1 MIRLEQAVE
10 RDIEGIAHVHIESWK
25 TTYRGLIADEF
36 LDPITQER
44 RVKLWLDIFASL
56 QDDDRIVVGKDGDC
70 VVAFAHGGKCRE
82 AELGYEG
89 ELYSIYILKEYQGMG
104 LGQQLLN
111 HIINHLRS
119 KGNTSMMAWV
129 LEGNPS
135 IDFYLR
141 MGGKPFSSKEIQIGN
156 EVKREIAIGWSLV
169 E

>member
-1 MIRLEQAVE
+1 
-10 RDIEGIAHVHIESWK
+10 
-25 TTYRGLIADEF
+25 
-36 LDPITQER
+36 
-44 RVKLWLDIFASL
+44 
-56 QDDDRIVVGKDGDC
+56 
-70 VVAFAHGGKCRE
+70 
-82 AELGYEG
+82 
-89 ELYSIYILKEYQGMG
+89 MG